1 MDHGYKVFL
10 SDTELTKEI
19 ARNIAGIFNYT
30 GVQQISFDGLEG
42 AWSTG
47 LGQYGLSLMMKE
59 WYDNLLPEYRNCIND
74 ASMTTHYNWHT
85 FTRINWGEPWCA
97 GFRESQ
103 MNYRLMNQDFYRRNL
118 IPCMLGWFK
127 FDANTSIED
136 IEWLLARSAA
146 FDAGY
151 TLVTNKENVANNGE
165 SDAIIKAIREWE
177 NARLCGAFPKELKK
191 EMEHVSNEYT
201 LTETSAT
208 SWLLSPLQ
216 VQRFRHTNKILQPGE
231 PVVSK
236 WEFENK
242 NDRQPV
248 QFILK
253 ANDRISDISLE
264 IANYSTIRP
273 DCVLEEGQYLKYTG
287 GDSFLV
293 YDKNWNEIKRLSV
306 KTDQMNIPKGKV
318 SFVFS
323 CSFAHPENMDKYASV
338 EFKTVGEEIRLS
350 AVREKNN

>member
-1 MDHGYKVFL
+1 
-10 SDTELTKEI
+10 
-19 ARNIAGIFNYT
+19 
-30 GVQQISFDGLEG
+30 
-42 AWSTG
+42 
-47 LGQYGLSLMMKE
+47 
-59 WYDNLLPEYRNCIND
+59 
-74 ASMTTHYNWHT
+74 
-85 FTRINWGEPWCA
+85 
-97 GFRESQ
+97 
-103 MNYRLMNQDFYRRNL
+103 
-118 IPCMLGWFK
+118 
-127 FDANTSIED
+127 
-136 IEWLLARSAA
+136 
-146 FDAGY
+146 
-151 TLVTNKENVANNGE
+151 
-165 SDAIIKAIREWE
+165 
-177 NARLCGAFPKELKK
+177 
-191 EMEHVSNEYT
+191 MEHVSNEYT

-216 VQRFRHTNKILQPGE
+216 VQRFKHTNKILQPGE

-264 IANYSTIRP
+264 IANYSTVRL
-273 DCVLEEGQYLKYTG
+273 DCVLEEGQYLKYAG
-287 GDSFLV
+287 GDSFLI
-293 YDKNWNEIKRLSV
+293 YDRNWNEIKRFSV

-323 CSFAHPENMDKYASV
+323 CSFAHPDNMDKYASV

>member
-1 MDHGYKVFL
+1 
-10 SDTELTKEI
+10 
-19 ARNIAGIFNYT
+19 
-30 GVQQISFDGLEG
+30 
-42 AWSTG
+42 
-47 LGQYGLSLMMKE
+47 
-59 WYDNLLPEYRNCIND
+59 
-74 ASMTTHYNWHT
+74 MTTHYNWHT
-85 FTRINWGEPWCA
+85 FTRMNWGEPWYA

-201 LTETSAT
+201 LTETSST

-216 VQRFRHTNKILQPGE
+216 VQRFKHNNKILQPGE
-231 PVVSK
+231 PIVSK
-236 WEFENK
+236 WEFENE
-242 NDRQPV
+242 NNRQPI
-248 QFILK
+248 QYILK

-264 IANYSTIRP
+264 IANYSTIRLN
-273 DCVLEEGQYLKYTG
+273 CTLEEGEYLKYVG
-287 GDSFLV
+287 GDSFFI
-293 YDKNWNEIKRLSV
+293 YDKNWHEVKRIPANA
-306 KTDQMNIPKGKV
+306 DQMNIPKGKT
-318 SFVFS
+318 SLVFS
-323 CSFAHPENMDKYASV
+323 CTFSHPDNTDKYVSA
-338 EFKTVGEEIRLS
+338 EFKTVGEAIQLS
-350 AVREKNN
+350 ATREKKN